1 MHYTSHIVALRNL
14 RKISRRE
21 LLAAFA
27 AAPVGARAAEL
38 PVAPVAVARCGSYAE
53 DQAAL
58 LRGMFD
64 QLGGLGALVK
74 NKTVTVKLNLT
85 GSPALR
91 LQGRPLGSTHYSH
104 PAQIGAFVRL
114 LGEAGARRIRLVESG
129 YGTAGPLDEYMLDS
143 GWNVRAIRN
152 AAPDVELINTNGL
165 TGKGHYARR
174 KVPGRGFVFP
184 SYMLHPAY
192 DETDVMVSMA
202 KLKDHATCGVTL
214 AMKNMFGITPA
225 SIYGDDAGLDDPN
238 ERPTKGRVD
247 VCHTGKRQPARIAEG
262 ELHPAE
268 SREQGYRMPRIT
280 AELVAARPVDIS
292 IIDGI
297 ETMAGGEGPWIR
309 GHWRGALR
317 AVKPGIMVVGT
328 NPLSTDT
335 VATAL
340 MGYDPRA
347 PKGQG
352 AFRDCDNTLLLAE
365 EMGIGSAALK
375 RIEVRGG
382 RIEDLMFR
390 FTA

>member
-1 MHYTSHIVALRNL
+1 MALRNG
-14 RKISRRE
+14 SAFTRRE
-21 LLAAFA
+21 LLASFL
-27 AAPVGARAAEL
+27 AAPSAYAAGAAPSAS
-38 PVAPVAVARCGSYAE
+38 VAIAHCPSYAE

-64 QLGGLGALVK
+64 KIGGLGALVK

-91 LQGRPLGSTHYSH
+91 LQGKPLGSTHYSH

-129 YGTAGPLDEYMLDS
+129 YGTAGPLDEHMLDS
-143 GWNVRAIRN
+143 GWNVRAIKN
-152 AAPDVELINTNGL
+152 AAPNVELINTNGL
-165 TGKGHYARR
+165 TVRGRYARR
-174 KVPGRGFVFP
+174 AVPGKPLVFP
-184 SYMLHPAY
+184 SYTLHPAY
-192 DETDVMVSMA
+192 EETDVVVSMA

-225 SIYGDDAGLDDPN
+225 SIYGDDAGVDDPN
-238 ERPTKGRVD
+238 ETPTKGRVD
-247 VCHTGKRQPARIAEG
+247 TCHFGKRQPARIAES
-262 ELHPAE
+262 EVNPAS
-268 SREQGYRMPRIT
+268 SREPGHRMPRIT
-280 AELVAARPVDIS
+280 AELVAARPIHIS

-309 GHWRGALR
+309 DHWRGALR

-328 NPLSTDT
+328 NPVSTDT

-347 PKGQG
+347 PRGQG
-352 AFRDCDNTLLLAE
+352 AFRECDNTLLLAE
-365 EMGIGSAALK
+365 QMGVGAADLK
-375 RIEVRGG
+375 TIEVRGG

-390 FTA
+390 FSA

>member
-1 MHYTSHIVALRNL
+1 MALQ
-14 RKISRRE
+14 KCPAYSRRE
-21 LLAAFA
+21 ILASFA
-27 AAPVGARAAEL
+27 AAPALAWGAGKL
-38 PVAPVAVARCGSYAE
+38 PVAPVAIARCGSYAE

-58 LRGMFD
+58 LRGLFD
-64 QLGGLGALVK
+64 KIGGLGALVK

-91 LQGRPLGSTHYSH
+91 LQGKPLGSTHYSH

-114 LGEAGARRIRLVESG
+114 LGEAGARRVRLVESG

-143 GWNVRAIRN
+143 GWNVRAIKN
-152 AAPDVELINTNGL
+152 AAPQVELINTNGL
-165 TGKGHYARR
+165 TVKGRYARR
-174 KVPGRGFVFP
+174 RVPGKPFVFP

-192 DETDVMVSMA
+192 EETDVVVSMA

-225 SIYGDDAGLDDPN
+225 SIYGDDAGHDDPN
-238 ERPTKGRVD
+238 ESPTKGRVET
-247 VCHTGKRQPARIAEG
+247 CHLGKRQPARIAES
-262 ELHPAE
+262 EIDPRS
-268 SREQGYRMPRIT
+268 SREPGYRMPRIT
-280 AELVAARPVDIS
+280 AELVSARPIDIS

-309 GHWRGALR
+309 DHWRGALR

-328 NPLSTDT
+328 NPVSTDT

-352 AFRDCDNTLLLAE
+352 AFRECDNTLLLAE
-365 EMGIGSAALK
+365 QMGVGAADLK
-375 RIEVRGG
+375 QIEVRGG
-382 RIEDLMFR
+382 RIEELMFR

>member
-1 MHYTSHIVALRNL
+1 MVLQKSRAY
-14 RKISRRE
+14 SRRE
-21 LLAAFA
+21 ILASFA
-27 AAPVGARAAEL
+27 AAPALAWGAGKL
-38 PVAPVAVARCGSYAE
+38 PVAPVAIARCGSYAE

-58 LRGMFD
+58 LRGLFD
-64 QLGGLGALVK
+64 KIGGLGALVK

-91 LQGRPLGSTHYSH
+91 LQGKPLGSTHYSH

-114 LGEAGARRIRLVESG
+114 LGETGARRIRLVESG
-129 YGTAGPLDEYMLDS
+129 YGTADPLDEYMLDS
-143 GWNVRAIRN
+143 GWNVRAIKN
-152 AAPDVELINTNGL
+152 AAPQVELINTNAL
-165 TGKGHYARR
+165 TVKGRYARR
-174 KVPGRGFVFP
+174 RVPGKPFVFP

-192 DETDVMVSMA
+192 EETDVVVSMA

-225 SIYGDDAGLDDPN
+225 SIYGDDAGGDDPN
-238 ERPTKGRVD
+238 ESPTKGRVET
-247 VCHTGKRQPARIAEG
+247 CHLGKRQPARIAEG
-262 ELHPAE
+262 EIDPKL
-268 SREQGYRMPRIT
+268 SREPGYRMPRIT
-280 AELVAARPVDIS
+280 AELVAARPIDIS

-309 GHWRGALR
+309 DHWRGGLR

-328 NPLSTDT
+328 NPVSTDT

-352 AFRDCDNTLLLAE
+352 AFRECDNTLLLAE
-365 EMGIGSAALK
+365 QMGVGAADLK
-375 RIEVRGG
+375 QIEVRGG
-382 RIEDLMFR
+382 RIEELMFR

>member
-1 MHYTSHIVALRNL
+1 MALQKSRAY
-14 RKISRRE
+14 SRRE
-21 LLAAFA
+21 IVASFA
-27 AAPVGARAAEL
+27 AAPALAWGAGKL
-38 PVAPVAVARCGSYAE
+38 PVAPVAVARCASYAE

-64 QLGGLGALVK
+64 KIGGLGALVK

-91 LQGRPLGSTHYSH
+91 LQGKPLGSTHYSH
-104 PAQIGAFVRL
+104 PAQIGSFVRL

-143 GWNVRAIRN
+143 GWNVRAIQN
-152 AAPDVELINTNGL
+152 AAPQVELINTNGL
-165 TGKGHYARR
+165 TVKGRYARR
-174 KVPGRGFVFP
+174 RVPGKPFVFP

-192 DETDVMVSMA
+192 EETDVVVSMA

-225 SIYGDDAGLDDPN
+225 SIYGDDAGGDDPN
-238 ERPTKGRVD
+238 ESPTKGRVET
-247 VCHTGKRQPARIAEG
+247 CHLGKRQPARIAEG
-262 ELHPAE
+262 EIDPKL
-268 SREQGYRMPRIT
+268 SREPGYRMPRIT
-280 AELVAARPVDIS
+280 AELVAARPIDIS

-309 GHWRGALR
+309 DHWRGGLR

-328 NPLSTDT
+328 NPVSTDT

-352 AFRDCDNTLLLAE
+352 AFRECDNTLLLAE
-365 EMGIGSAALK
+365 QMGVGAADLK
-375 RIEVRGG
+375 QIEVRGG
-382 RIEDLMFR
+382 RIEELMFR

>member
-1 MHYTSHIVALRNL
+1 MALQKSRAY
-14 RKISRRE
+14 SRRE
-21 LLAAFA
+21 ILASFA
-27 AAPVGARAAEL
+27 AAPAVAWGAGKL

-53 DQAAL
+53 DQTAL

-64 QLGGLGALVK
+64 KIGGLGALVK

-91 LQGRPLGSTHYSH
+91 LQGKPLGSTHYSH
-104 PAQIGAFVRL
+104 PAQIGAFVSL

-143 GWNVRAIRN
+143 GWNVRAIKN
-152 AAPDVELINTNGL
+152 AAPQVELINTNGL
-165 TGKGHYARR
+165 TVKGKYARR
-174 KVPGRGFVFP
+174 RVPGKPYVFP

-192 DETDVMVSMA
+192 EETDVVVSMA

-225 SIYGDDAGLDDPN
+225 SIYGDDAGVDDAN
-238 ERPTKGRVD
+238 ESPTKGRVD
-247 VCHTGKRQPARIAEG
+247 TCHFGKRQPARIAEG
-262 ELHPAE
+262 EVDRQS
-268 SREQGYRMPRIT
+268 SREPGYRMPRIT
-280 AELVAARPVDIS
+280 AELVAARPIDIS

-309 GHWRGALR
+309 DHWRGALR

-328 NPLSTDT
+328 NPVSTDT

-352 AFRDCDNTLLLAE
+352 AFRECDNTLLLAE
-365 EMGIGSAALK
+365 QMGVGAADLK
-375 RIEVRGG
+375 QIEVRGG
-382 RIEDLMFR
+382 RIEELMFR

>member
-1 MHYTSHIVALRNL
+1 MALQNRS
-14 RKISRRE
+14 RVSRRE
-21 LLAAFA
+21 VLASFLAAPLA
-27 AAPVGARAAEL
+27 MRGAEA
-38 PVAPVAVARCGSYAE
+38 PVAPVSIGRCPSYTE
-53 DQAAL
+53 DQVAL

-64 QLGGLGALVK
+64 QLGGLGKLVK

-104 PAQIGAFVRL
+104 PSQIGAFVHL

-129 YGTAGPLDEYMLDS
+129 YGTVAPLDEYMLDS
-143 GWNVRAIRN
+143 GWNVRAIKN
-152 AAPDVELINTNGL
+152 AAPNVELVNTNGM
-165 TGKGHYARR
+165 TWKSKYVRR
-174 KVPGRGFVFP
+174 RVPGRPLMFP

-192 DETDVMVSMA
+192 EETDVMVSMA

-225 SIYGDDAGLDDPN
+225 SIYGDDAGVDEPN
-238 ERPTKGRVD
+238 ESPTKGRVET
-247 VCHTGKRQPARIAEG
+247 CHLGKRQPARIAEG
-262 ELHPAE
+262 ELDPGS
-268 SREQGYRMPRIT
+268 SREPGYRMPRVT
-280 AELVAARPVDIS
+280 ADLAVARPIDIS

-309 GHWRGALR
+309 NHWRGALR

-328 NPLSTDT
+328 NAVSTDT

-352 AFRDCDNTLLLAE
+352 AFRECDNTLLLAE
-365 EMGIGSAALK
+365 QMGAGAADLK

-390 FTA
+390 FTG

>member
-1 MHYTSHIVALRNL
+1 MALQNRFPV
-14 RKISRRE
+14 SRRE
-21 LLAAFA
+21 ILASFL
-27 AAPVGARAAEL
+27 AAPVVMRAAAA
-38 PVAPVAVARCGSYAE
+38 PVAPVAIARCPSYAE

-64 QLGGLGALVK
+64 QIGGLGKLVN

-91 LQGRPLGSTHYSH
+91 LQGKPLGSTHYSH

-114 LGEAGARRIRLVESG
+114 LGEAGAKRIRLVESG
-129 YGTAGPLDEYMLDS
+129 YGTVEPLDEYMLDS
-143 GWNVRAIRN
+143 GWNVRAIKN
-152 AAPDVELINTNGL
+152 AAPNVELVNTNGM
-165 TGKGHYARR
+165 TWKSKYVRR
-174 KVPGRGFVFP
+174 KVPGTALMFP

-192 DETDVMVSMA
+192 EETDVMVSMA

-225 SIYGDDAGLDDPN
+225 SIYGDDAGVDDPN
-238 ERPTKGRVD
+238 EAPTKGRVET
-247 VCHTGKRQPARIAEG
+247 CHLGKRQPARIAEG
-262 ELHPAE
+262 EVDPAS
-268 SREQGYRMPRIT
+268 SRDPGYRMPRVT
-280 AELVAARPVDIS
+280 ADLSVARPIDIS

-309 GHWRGALR
+309 NHWRGALR
-317 AVKPGIMVVGT
+317 AITPGLMVVGT
-328 NPLSTDT
+328 NAVCTDT

-347 PKGQG
+347 PKGES
-352 AFRDCDNTLLLAE
+352 AFRECDNTLLLAE
-365 EMGIGSAALK
+365 QMGAGAADLK

-382 RIEDLMFR
+382 KIEDLMFR
-390 FTA
+390 FTG